1 MMDEVDDAILGFHI
15 FIVALLFLAALILA
29 LCGFAALVRFVKQDD
44 RALETLEALDTLEL

>member
-29 LCGFAALVRFVKQDD
+29 LCGFASLVRLVKM
-44 RALETLEALDTLEL
+44 RETETDVLFEVML